1 MVVMRKRL
9 LPLLLVAAGA
19 MTTGPALAAGDPA
32 NGEEIARTHCARCHV
47 IGEFNR
53 LGGIDSTPSFAVLLK
68 MPDGDERFASFYVR
82 RPHPVFVRVP
92 DSPRWSPDPPNA
104 AAFPFTLEDLDDLL
118 AYVET
123 LK

>member
-1 MVVMRKRL
+1 MRKRL
-9 LPLLLVAAGA
+9 LPALLAVAGA
-19 MTTGPALAAGDPA
+19 MTTGPAFAEGNPA
-32 NGEEIARTHCARCHV
+32 DGERIAKTHCARCHV
-47 IGEFNR
+47 IGNFNR
-53 LGGIDSTPSFAVLLK
+53 LGGIESTPSFAVLLK
-68 MPDGDERFASFYVR
+68 MADAYERFSSFYVR

-104 AAFPFTLEDLDDLL
+104 TAFPFTLEDLDDLL